1 MNKYE
6 YVKDVTNEVSLN
18 ITRDADSFK
27 HFLKSTAGLYKYP
40 FDEQLM
46 IYAQNPEATA
56 CATMDM
62 WNKRFKCW
70 VNRGSK
76 GIAIIDK
83 TNPKSKITY
92 VFDIKNVHPVYG
104 AKLPKL
110 WKMNGL
116 HEQGTK
122 EYFDSIYSIDKTSDF
137 TSAVIEF
144 SAAMVD
150 DMGDEIAGEVMLKS
164 NAGYNTDYLE
174 AGLQKAHIKETLK
187 QMCAYTILTRC
198 GYEIDPLDDRF
209 SFEYISEFNTAESIS
224 ALGDEAAEL
233 IKPILKDIAL
243 EVDKINK
250 RTNVQK
256 GVAPNKKMVYDEEKG
271 GASNGIYESGRLL
284 SAEYR
289 TAGAGGRTQTLRTA
303 QMGISEEASSFGLHG
318 DDNERDDVAAFD
330 GNSGAS
336 RTEVRF
342 SDGAD
347 GKSTGSN
354 RTAKAR
360 GSDAL
365 GSENEQHQTRSG
377 GDSAKRDNLQL
388 SLFPTFPSPE
398 EQINTLENFGA
409 DEAAPFSFDTEYS
422 LLSRLKHDCDYFLGN
437 GNRSA
442 KHLWAGDVTAH
453 ISKMRELYEILPI
466 KPEWLGTQ
474 NIDEYERQMNLE
486 ETTNQDV
493 NSKSYTKEAV
503 GDDKKSEG
511 EGTENYLI
519 KDDELGVGTKGEK
532 FKRNVAAIR
541 LLKELEEGNVQATAD
556 QQEILSRYVG
566 WGGLSESFESGR
578 PQQLELK
585 NLLSE
590 DEYSSAQ
597 ESTLNA
603 HYTSPLI
610 IKKIYETLSRFGFS
624 SGSILEPS
632 CGIGNFIGAMP
643 LDMQKNSD
651 IYGVELDDISGR
663 IAQKIYTNANIQIT
677 GFEKTAFPNET
688 FDLAVGNVPFGQY
701 HVNDKSYNA
710 ENFLIH
716 DYFVAKML
724 DKVRAGGIV
733 AVITSKGTLDKEN
746 SSARKYFAQRAELLG
761 AVRLPNTAFKQN
773 AGTEVTSDILLFQKR
788 EILRKDD
795 EMPAW
800 VETASVDGI
809 KMNRYFAEHP
819 EMIAGKMQMVTS
831 HYGMESTCSPLDGD
845 FGEQLSAA
853 LNRIDAVYEEKTIN
867 EIELEEADVS
877 EKPIAVNSKTEHI
890 RNYSYAVINEGI
902 FFREDSF
909 FIPVEMGVT
918 AEERIRQMIPIREC
932 LRELISMQLNGAED
946 ELVKLK
952 QKELSRV
959 YDEFTVSYGRICD
972 NANKR
977 VFDRDESYPLLCSLE
992 NFDDDGHF
1000 SGKADIFTKRTIKK
1014 TVEIL
1019 RTDTASEALAVSLS
1033 QNGIIDLSYMA
1044 GLCDK
1049 SVDEVIEE
1057 LKGVIFKNPL
1067 TMEYEPAD
1075 EYLSGNVRSKIEMA
1089 KSAGKEYSENV
1100 SALEKVQP
1108 KELSATEIDLR
1119 LGATW
1124 IDPKYVDEFMRET
1137 FGTPFYYR
1145 SINVEYS
1152 KVTGEWHISSKNLD
1166 VGPLVSMKYGTQRVN
1181 AYKLLEDS
1189 LNLKDVQ
1196 VFDTIEDEG
1205 KEKRILN
1212 KKETALALQRQEL
1225 IREEFRSWVF
1235 KNPDRRKELCD
1246 IYNRKFNSIR
1256 PREYSGEHLSFPGM
1270 NPEVSLREHQKN
1282 AVARIIYGNNTL
1294 LAHVVGAGKTYTMAA
1309 AAMEMKRMGMC
1320 QKSLFVVPNH
1330 LTEQWGKEFLTL
1342 YPGAN
1347 ILVTTKKD
1355 FEPAN
1360 RKKFCSRI
1368 ATGDYDAVIIGHS
1381 QFEKIPLSKERQEK
1395 LIRNQIEE
1403 ISIEVDRL
1411 KYTRN
1416 EQFTVKQMA
1425 KLRKSLQVKLEKLS
1439 DIKQDNVITFE
1450 ELGVDRIF
1458 VDESHNY
1465 KNLYLYTK
1473 MRNVAGISSTEAKK
1487 SSDMYAKCQYID
1499 EITNGCGITFATGTP
1514 ISNSMT
1520 EMYTNMR
1527 YLQGETLEALELNH
1541 FDSWASTFGET
1552 QTGIEL
1558 SPEGTGFRSKTR
1570 FAKFFN
1576 LPELTNIFK
1585 EAADIKTADMLD
1597 LPRPKANY
1605 HNVVLE
1611 PSDAQ
1616 KEMIKSLAARAE
1628 CVRSGSVD
1636 PSQDNMLKITNDG
1649 RKLAL
1654 SEQLIDENLPDDP
1667 ASKVKACVDNAFK
1680 LWQDTM
1686 KQKSAQLI
1694 FCDLSTP
1701 KKDGTYSVYA
1711 ELKERLI
1718 AKGVPEKE
1726 IAFIHD
1732 AKTEV
1737 KKAELFAKV
1746 RSGQVRFLIGS
1757 TAKMGA
1763 GTNVQDRLIALHHL
1777 DVPWRPSDIEQQ
1789 EGRILRQGNQN
1800 AEVEIFRY
1808 IKKGTFDSYSWQILE
1823 NKAKFIGQIMTSK
1836 SPVRSAEDI
1845 DDATLTCAEV
1855 KALATG
1861 NPLIKEKMDLDIQVS
1876 KLKLLKSNYEENI
1889 YRLQDDIAF
1898 NYPSQIMKLKQY
1910 EAVIMADIK
1919 QYNDVKP
1926 ADESF
1931 SLSVF
1936 GKSYDERKIAGAA
1949 ILEAC
1954 KKATYNS
1961 ELQIGEYLGFKLMA
1975 AKTVTAAGSKYVLNI
1990 KGAAAHKIE
1999 LGDDP
2004 SGCITRINNSLSS
2017 MGERLI
2023 GCRNRR
2029 EEVEKRLKEAENE
2042 VKLPFAQEEELKKK
2056 MMRLKE
2062 VELMLDEKGEET
2074 EPELAM
2080 DDNYKTLSIVEEVCV
2095 KTGNLS
2101 FDEEK
2106 EVDNAYER

>member
-6 YVKDVTNEVSLN
+6 YVRDVTNEASLN
-18 ITRDADSFK
+18 ITRNADSFK

-62 WNKRFKCW
+62 WNKRLKCW

-83 TNPKSKITY
+83 ANPKSKIKY

-122 EYFDSIYSIDKTSDF
+122 EYLDSIYSIDKTLDF
-137 TSAVIEF
+137 TSAVVEF

-164 NAGYNTDYLE
+164 NAENNTDYLE
-174 AGLQKAHIKETLK
+174 AKLQKAHIKETLK
-187 QMCAYTILTRC
+187 QMCAYTILARC
-198 GYEIDPLDDRF
+198 GYEIDPLDERF
-209 SFEYISEFNTAESIS
+209 SFEYISEFSTAESIS

-233 IKPILKDIAL
+233 IKPVLKDIAL

-256 GVAPNKKMVYDEEKG
+256 SVAPDKKMVYDEEKG
-271 GASNGIYESGRLL
+271 GSSNGIYESGRLL

-303 QMGISEEASSFGLHG
+303 QMGISEEASSLDLHG

-336 RTEVRF
+336 RAEVRF

-354 RTAKAR
+354 RTAEAR

-377 GDSAKRDNLQL
+377 GDSTKRDNLQL

-398 EQINTLENFGA
+398 EQINALEDFGA
-409 DEAAPFSFDTEYS
+409 EETAPFSYDTAYR
-422 LLSRLKHDCDYFLGN
+422 LLSRLKYDCDYFLGN
-437 GNRSA
+437 GNRYA
-442 KHLWAGDVTAH
+442 KHLWAGNVTAQ
-453 ISKMRELYEILPI
+453 IAKMRELYEILPV
-466 KPEWLGTQ
+466 KPEWIGMQ
-474 NIDEYERQMNLE
+474 DIDEYEKQMNLE
-486 ETTNQDV
+486 ENP
-493 NSKSYTKEAV
+493 NA
-503 GDDKKSEG
+503 
-511 EGTENYLI
+511 ENYLI
-519 KDDELGVGTKGEK
+519 KDDELGAGTKSEK

-541 LLKELEEGNVQATAD
+541 LLKELERENMQATRE
-556 QQEILSRYVG
+556 QQEILSKYVG
-566 WGGLSESFESGR
+566 WGGLSASFESGR

-590 DEYSSAQ
+590 DEYKSAQ

-610 IKKIYETLSRFGFS
+610 IKKMYETLSRFGFS
-624 SGSILEPS
+624 RGSILEPS

-643 LDMQKNSD
+643 LDMQKDSD
-651 IYGVELDDISGR
+651 IYAVELDDISGR
-663 IAQKIYTNANIQIT
+663 IAQKIYPNANIQIT
-677 GFEKTAFPNET
+677 GFEKTVFPNEN

-701 HVNDKSYNA
+701 KVNDKAYNA

-716 DYFVAKML
+716 DYFIAKMI

-746 SSARKYFAQRAELLG
+746 SSARKYFAQRADLLG

-773 AGTEVTSDILLFQKR
+773 AGTEVTSDILFFQKR
-788 EILRKDD
+788 ENLRKDD
-795 EMPAW
+795 EMPTW
-800 VETASVDGI
+800 VETTSVDGI

-819 EMIAGKMQMVTS
+819 EMITGKMQMVTGP
-831 HYGMESTCSPLDGD
+831 YGMESTCSPIDGD
-845 FGEQLSAA
+845 FSEQLSAA
-853 LNRIDAVYEEKTIN
+853 LNKIEAVYEEKAID
-867 EIELEEADVS
+867 EIGIEAEPDVS
-877 EKPIAVNSKTEHI
+877 EMPIAVSSETEHI

-909 FIPVEMGVT
+909 FVPVETGVT

-932 LRELISMQLNGAED
+932 LRELISMQLNGADD

-952 QKELSRV
+952 QKELSRL
-959 YDEFTVSYGRICD
+959 YDEFSANFGRICE

-977 VFDRDESYPLLCSLE
+977 AFDRDESYPLLCSLE
-992 NFDDDGHF
+992 NFDDEGNF

-1033 QNGIIDLSYMA
+1033 QSGRVDLSYMA
-1044 GLCDK
+1044 GLCEK

-1057 LKGVIFKNPL
+1057 LQGVIFKNPL

-1075 EYLSGNVRSKIEMA
+1075 EYLSGNVRSKLEIA
-1089 KSAGKEYSENV
+1089 KSAGQEYSENV

-1145 SINVEYS
+1145 SIKVEYS

-1196 VFDTIEDEG
+1196 IFDTIEEDG

-1212 KKETALALQRQEL
+1212 KKETALAVQRQEL

-1256 PREYSGEHLSFPGM
+1256 PREFNGEHLSFPGM
-1270 NPEVSLREHQKN
+1270 NPEVNLREHQKN
-1282 AVARIIYGNNTL
+1282 AVARILYGKNTL

-1309 AAMEMKRMGMC
+1309 AAMEAKRMGMC

-1342 YPGAN
+1342 YPAAN
-1347 ILVTTKKD
+1347 ILVATRKD

-1411 KYTRN
+1411 KYNRN

-1473 MRNVAGISSTEAKK
+1473 MRNVAGISTTEAKK

-1499 EITNGCGITFATGTP
+1499 EITDGCGITFATGTP

-1616 KEMIKSLAARAE
+1616 KEMIKSLAERAE
-1628 CVRSGSVD
+1628 YVRHGSVD

-1701 KKDGTYSVYA
+1701 KNDGTYSVYA

-1718 AKGVPEKE
+1718 AKGVPENE

-1746 RSGQVRFLIGS
+1746 RSGRVRFLIGS

-1777 DVPWRPSDIEQQ
+1777 DVPWRPADIEQQ

-1898 NYPSQIMKLKQY
+1898 NYPSQIMKLKQH
-1910 EAVIMADIK
+1910 EAIIVADIE

-1936 GKSYDERKIAGAA
+1936 GKSYDEKKIAGAA

-1954 KKATYNS
+1954 KKATYDS
-1961 ELQIGEYLGFKLMA
+1961 ELEIGEYLGFKLMA
-1975 AKTVTAAGSKYVLNI
+1975 AKTVTAAGSKYVFNI

-2004 SGCITRINNSLSS
+2004 SGCITRINNVLSS
-2017 MGERLI
+2017 MNETLI
-2023 GCRNRR
+2023 GYRNRR

-2042 VKLPFAQEEELKKK
+2042 VKQPFAQEEELKEK
-2056 MMRLKE
+2056 MIRLKE
-2062 VELMLDEKGEET
+2062 VELMLDEKGIEEN
-2074 EPELAM
+2074 EAGLA
-2080 DDNYKTLSIVEEVCV
+2080 DDNDKTLSIVEEVCG
-2095 KTGNLS
+2095 KAETLD

-2106 EVDNAYER
+2106 EINNAYER

>member
-6 YVKDVTNEVSLN
+6 YVRDVTNEASLN
-18 ITRDADSFK
+18 ITRNADSFK

-62 WNKRFKCW
+62 WNKRLKCW

-83 TNPKSKITY
+83 ANPRSKIKY

-104 AKLPKL
+104 ARLPKL

-116 HEQGTK
+116 HEKGVK
-122 EYFDSIYSIDKTSDF
+122 EYFDSIYHIDKNLDF
-137 TSAVIEF
+137 VSAVIEF
-144 SAAMVD
+144 SAAMTD
-150 DMGDEIAGEVMLKS
+150 DMGDEMAKEVMLKI
-164 NAGYNTDYLE
+164 NAEENADYLE
-174 AGLQKAHIKETLK
+174 DELREAHIKETLK

-198 GYEIDPLDDRF
+198 GYEIDPLDERF

-224 ALGDEAAEL
+224 ALGDEASEL
-233 IKPILKDIAL
+233 IRPILKDIEL
-243 EVDKINK
+243 EVGKINK

-256 GVAPNKKMVYDEEKG
+256 SVAPNKKMVYDEEKG
-271 GASNGIYESGRLL
+271 GGENGIYEGGRLL

-289 TAGAGGRTQTLRTA
+289 TTGAGGRAQTLRTA
-303 QMGISEEASSFGLHG
+303 QMGISEETSSLDIHG
-318 DDNERDDVAAFD
+318 DDTERDDVAAFD

-336 RTEVRF
+336 RAEVRF
-342 SDGAD
+342 SDGTD
-347 GKSTGSN
+347 GKSTGSK
-354 RTAKAR
+354 REDEAR

-365 GSENEQHQTRSG
+365 GSENEQHQARSG
-377 GDSAKRDNLQL
+377 GDSAKRDSLQL
-388 SLFPTFPSPE
+388 TLFPTLPSPE
-398 EQINTLENFGA
+398 EQISTIENFGA
-409 DEAAPFSFDTEYS
+409 EPSAPFSF
-422 LLSRLKHDCDYFLGN
+422 
-437 GNRSA
+437 
-442 KHLWAGDVTAH
+442 
-453 ISKMRELYEILPI
+453 
-466 KPEWLGTQ
+466 Q
-474 NIDEYERQMNLE
+474 
-486 ETTNQDV
+486 
-493 NSKSYTKEAV
+493 
-503 GDDKKSEG
+503 
-511 EGTENYLI
+511 I
-519 KDDELGVGTKGEK
+519 KDDELGVGTKSEK
-532 FKRNVAAIR
+532 FKKNVAAIR
-541 LLKELEEGNVQATAD
+541 LLKELERENMQASVE
-556 QQEILSRYVG
+556 QKEILSSYVG
-566 WGGLSESFESGR
+566 WGGLSESFEDGR
-578 PQQLELK
+578 TQQLELK
-585 NLLSE
+585 NLLTE
-590 DEYSSAQ
+590 DEYRSAQ

-610 IKKIYETLSRFGFS
+610 IKKMYETLSRFGFS

-632 CGIGNFIGAMP
+632 CGTGNFIGAMP
-643 LDMQKNSD
+643 LDMQERSD
-651 IYGVELDDISGR
+651 VYAVELDDISGR
-663 IAQKIYTNANIQIT
+663 IAQKIYPNANIQIT
-677 GFEKTAFPNET
+677 GFEKTVFPNEN

-701 HVNDKSYNA
+701 KVNDKAYNA

-716 DYFVAKML
+716 DYFIAKML

-773 AGTEVTSDILLFQKR
+773 AGTEVTSDILFFQKR
-788 EILRKDD
+788 ENLRKDD
-795 EMPAW
+795 EMPTW

-819 EMIAGKMQMVTS
+819 EMIAGKMQMVTGP
-831 HYGMESTCSPLDGD
+831 YGMESTCSPLEGD
-845 FGEQLSAA
+845 FGEQLVTA
-853 LNRIDAVYEEKTIN
+853 LNKIDAVYEEKRVD
-867 EIELEEADVS
+867 EIEIGAEADVS
-877 EKPIAVNSKTEHI
+877 EKPIAVNSETEHI
-890 RNYSYAVINEGI
+890 RSYSYAVINEEI
-902 FFREDSF
+902 FFKEDSF
-909 FIPVEMGVT
+909 FVPVEMGIT

-932 LRELISMQLNGAED
+932 LRELISMQLNGADD
-946 ELVKLK
+946 EFVQLK
-952 QKELSRV
+952 QEELSRL
-959 YDEFTVSYGRICD
+959 YDEFSANYGRICD

-977 VFDRDESYPLLCSLE
+977 AFDRDESYPLLCSLE
-992 NFDDDGHF
+992 NFDDEGNF
-1000 SGKADIFTKRTIKK
+1000 SGKADIFTKRTINK
-1014 TVEIL
+1014 TLEIL

-1033 QNGIIDLSYMA
+1033 QSGRVDLLYMA
-1044 GLCDK
+1044 GLCEK
-1049 SVDEVIEE
+1049 SIDEVIEE

-1075 EYLSGNVRSKIEMA
+1075 EYLSGNVRNKLEIA
-1089 KSAGKEYSENV
+1089 KEAGEEYSENV
-1100 SALEKVQP
+1100 LALEKVQP

-1145 SINVEYS
+1145 SIKVEYS

-1166 VGPLVSMKYGTQRVN
+1166 NGPLVSMKYGTQRVN

-1196 VFDTIEDEG
+1196 IFDTIEEDG

-1212 KKETALALQRQEL
+1212 KKETAIALQRQEL
-1225 IREEFRSWVF
+1225 IKEEFRSWVF

-1256 PREYSGEHLSFPGM
+1256 PREYRGDHLSFPGM
-1270 NPEVSLREHQKN
+1270 NPEVNLREHQKN
-1282 AVARIIYGNNTL
+1282 AVARIIYGKNTL

-1381 QFEKIPLSKERQEK
+1381 QFEKIPLSTQRQKK
-1395 LIRNQIEE
+1395 LIQAQIDE
-1403 ISIEVDRL
+1403 ITSEVNRL
-1411 KYTRN
+1411 KYVQG
-1416 EQFTVKQMA
+1416 EQFTVKQMQ
-1425 KLRKSLQVKLEKLS
+1425 KFRKSLKVKLEKLS

-1473 MRNVAGISSTEAKK
+1473 MRNVAGISTTEAKK

-1499 EITNGCGITFATGTP
+1499 EITDGCGITFATGTP

-1527 YLQGETLEALELNH
+1527 YLQGETLNELELNH

-1605 HNVVLE
+1605 YNVVLE
-1611 PSDAQ
+1611 PSEAQ
-1616 KEMIKSLAARAE
+1616 KEMIKSLAERAE
-1628 CVRSGSVD
+1628 YVRRGSVD
-1636 PSQDNMLKITNDG
+1636 PSVDNMLKITNDG

-1701 KKDGTYSVYA
+1701 KNDGTYSVYA
-1711 ELKERLI
+1711 ELKERLM

-1789 EGRILRQGNQN
+1789 EGRILRQGNKN

-1898 NYPSQIMKLKQY
+1898 NYPSQIMKLKQH
-1910 EAVIMADIK
+1910 EAVIMADIE

-1926 ADESF
+1926 ADETF

-1936 GKSYDERKIAGAA
+1936 GKSYGEKKIAGAA

-1954 KKATYNS
+1954 KKATYDS

-1975 AKTVTAAGSKYVLNI
+1975 AKTVSASGSKYVLNI
-1990 KGAAAHKIE
+1990 KGMAVHKIE

-2004 SGCITRINNSLSS
+2004 LGSITRINNALSS
-2017 MGERLI
+2017 MGETLI
-2023 GCRNRR
+2023 GYRNRR
-2029 EEVEKRLKEAENE
+2029 EEVEKRLNEAEKE
-2042 VKLPFAQEEELKKK
+2042 VKLPFAHEEELKEK

-2062 VELMLDEKGEET
+2062 VELMLEDKGEEN
-2074 EPELAM
+2074 ESELAM
-2080 DDNYKTLSIVEEVCV
+2080 GDNDKTLSIVEEVFN
-2095 KTGNLS
+2095 KAENIS

-2106 EVDNAYER
+2106 EIDLAYER